1 MRQLLE
7 HAATLSSRPHLTIK
21 LPQGKAVSRD
31 LAAQLLQLYVCPPSA
46 FAPASCRLS
55 RNSEESSSCSLSEL
69 RRQPSAAPSESTA
82 VSCTTTAPDRSMSAP
97 QPRRRAW
104 QPPSPRSSMDGESG
118 CLPDGLR
125 LSLASSF
132 CRSASS

>member
-1 MRQLLE
+1 M
-7 HAATLSSRPHLTIK
+7 
-21 LPQGKAVSRD
+21 SRD
-31 LAAQLLQLYVCPPSA
+31 LAAQLLQQYVCPPSA

-82 VSCTTTAPDRSMSAP
+82 VSCATSAPDRSMSAP
-97 QPRRRAW
+97 QPRSSSSA
-104 QPPSPRSSMDGESG
+104 SLRSSMDGESG

-132 CRSASS
+132 YRSASS